1 MNTIIISNWVIHE
14 DHLENVLR
22 LIPELKKHSSEEE
35 GNVSYQ
41 VYQSK
46 TEPNMLTLFEE
57 YISEEAVMQH
67 VESNHYK
74 ELVVKQI
81 SPFLLE
87 RVNNM
92 MYKI

>member
-22 LIPELKKHSSEEE
+22 LIPELQTSSSQEE
-35 GNVSYQ
+35 GNVSYN

-46 TEPNMLTLFEE
+46 TEPNKLTLFEE

-67 VESNHYK
+67 LESNHYK

-81 SPFLLE
+81 SPFLVQ
-87 RVNNM
+87 RVNNL
-92 MYKI
+92 MYKM